1 MSSLTKYLVIVGV
14 LIAIGAMLLIVGS
27 QTITGDLVIEEGR
40 INNLTQLEIS
50 AELDPEINTQGV
62 YAIQTIEG
70 KEYDATLNLI
80 SPKGIDVAGAIQ
92 FKIEG
97 EVYIDNEFVV
107 RAGYSA
113 NASIITSVKEN
124 VLSIDEALIQF
135 DNRTKK
141 AFVEVEVSD
150 QKFERRDIETGISDG
165 VYAELISGVTKEDK
179 IKIWN
184 KTEPIKRGEEE

>member
-1 MSSLTKYLVIVGV
+1 MIFEGLVDEGEVGK
-14 LIAIGAMLLIVGS
+14 LKEGLPLKITLGA
-27 QTITGDLVIEEGR
+27 
-40 INNLTQLEIS
+40 
-50 AELDPEINTQGV
+50 
-62 YAIQTIEG
+62 IEG
-70 KEYDATLNLI
+70 KEYDAILNLI

-113 NASIITSVKEN
+113 NASITTSVKEN

-165 VYAELISGVTKEDK
+165 VYAELISGVTKDDK

>member
-1 MSSLTKYLVIVGV
+1 MG
-14 LIAIGAMLLIVGS
+14 AI
-27 QTITGDLVIEEGR
+27 E
-40 INNLTQLEIS
+40 
-50 AELDPEINTQGV
+50 
-62 YAIQTIEG
+62 

-113 NASIITSVKEN
+113 NGIITSVKEN

-141 AFVEVEVSD
+141 AFVEVEASD
-150 QKFERRDIETGISDG
+150 QKFERRDIETEFLMEF
-165 VYAELISGVTKEDK
+165 AELISV
-179 IKIWN
+179 
-184 KTEPIKRGEEE
+184 